1 MQAKQILMFESRK
14 ALYDWLVT
22 SDLAIQEEELKSNEK
37 KTEVI
42 IPQHGGIK
50 TYLEYVNQFSC
61 DIMQTMAWMKP
72 AEEEGGKPQI
82 SMIPIHI
89 ESDKLEV

>member
-22 SDLAIQEEELKSNEK
+22 SNLAIQEEELKSNEK
-37 KTEVI
+37 KTEII
-42 IPQHGGIK
+42 IPQHSGIK
-50 TYLEYVNQFSC
+50 TYVDYVNQLMC
-61 DIMQTMAWMKP
+61 DTMQTMVWMKP
-72 AEEEGGKPQI
+72 VTEEGEKPQV

-89 ESDKLEV
+89 TSDQFVI